1 MAKLRALQS
10 DWSGFSANCVRFAA
24 KSQVAQSLSSL
35 APLLRVVLEHL
46 RTKAFSTGWGLKL
59 QVAFATEVAAS
70 RMEQNGYAKPTMIK
84 NDARD
89 LNGEIF

>member
-1 MAKLRALQS
+1 MEIEANQTLINYAARSKRSLAKLRALQS
-10 DWSGFSANCVRFAA
+10 DWHGFSANCVRFAA

-70 RMEQNGYAKPTMIK
+70 RIE
-84 NDARD
+84 
-89 LNGEIF
+89 